1 MKKSMGTFSLWCDFC
16 ERGFLEN
23 RFENY
28 INNGVSGATSNPAI
42 FSQAL
47 KSPNYTQEI
56 QKLKAQ
62 GLKAKEIYENL
73 ACEDI
78 KRAAKL
84 LDKTY
89 RQGNGNGYISLE
101 IDPFLAENT
110 EESIKEGKR
119 LYQKIQMPNVMI
131 KVPATHSGYEIME
144 ALSRED
150 IPVNATLIFSPN
162 QAKECAQALAR
173 GRKNRSSSWQG
184 VVSVFVSRLDRAVDS
199 LLSDEWSGLRAKLGN
214 ANAISCYEVIEN
226 LGYDFIRT
234 LFASS
239 GVKDGSFDGSGNAL
253 AKDYYVRS
261 LKLPH
266 SVNTAPLDT
275 MDAHLGSLSGADVN
289 EGIKTPEGA
298 LFQEARSV
306 LESILHAGIDL
317 ESLQAQL
324 MQEGMKAF
332 YESFEEMLRML

>member
-1 MKKSMGTFSLWCDFC
+1 MKKSMETFSLWCDFC

-56 QKLKAQ
+56 QKLKTQ

-84 LDKTY
+84 LDRVY
-89 RQGNGNGYISLE
+89 RQGNGDGYVSLE
-101 IDPFLAENT
+101 IDPFLAENV
-110 EESIKEGKR
+110 EESIQEGRR

-131 KVPATHSGYEIME
+131 KVPATHSGYEVME

-150 IPVNATLIFSPN
+150 IPVNATLIFSQN

-173 GRKNRSSSWQG
+173 GRKNRNGQWQG

-199 LLSDEWSGLRAKLGN
+199 QLNGKWSELRAKLGN
-214 ANAISCYEVIEN
+214 ANAILCYEVIEN
-226 LGYDFIRT
+226 LGFDFVRT

-239 GVKDGSFDGSGNAL
+239 GVKDGSVDGSGNAL

-275 MDAHLGSLSGADVN
+275 IDAHLSLLNGADVN
-289 EGIKTPEGA
+289 VNLITPEGA
-298 LFQEARSV
+298 LFQEAQV
-306 LESILHAGIDL
+306 LLESIRQAGIDL
-317 ESLQAQL
+317 ESLQIQL